1 MLFLP
6 ALWYTTFL
14 RDEGAQRW
22 EEVYETE
29 EALVLLQPA
38 SQARWGGLRCS
49 HARALQ

>member
-14 RDEGAQRW
+14 IDEGAQRW

-29 EALVLLQPA
+29 EALVLLRPA
-38 SQARWGGLRCS
+38 IPGTGR
-49 HARALQ
+49 RAGVV